1 MKKFAAMILAT
12 VMTIGLVGCG
22 EAVAAPSNHEES
34 VWQEQLMQ
42 QANDEI
48 GMPNITEFY
57 EKKLAKEIF
66 ELRDDS
72 NLICYAYT
80 RSEMS
85 GKYTFLGRCMGYGL
99 PYSTQYTNP
108 VKPVDDPNA
117 RLENRHSV
125 IIEQA
130 DPNGLYSPEGLS
142 ATWLWMIDEDSG
154 EPNIMYA
161 EPEIVV
167 TQKKLPERICEDWS
181 LPDNY

>member
-1 MKKFAAMILAT
+1 MKKFVCIFMTLVMCVGFAACDRDSTAR
-12 VMTIGLVGCG
+12 
-22 EAVAAPSNHEES
+22 EEHEY
-34 VWQEQLMQ
+34 QDLLMQ
-42 QANDEI
+42 QAADTI
-48 GMPNITEFY
+48 GMPHITEFY

-72 NLICYAYT
+72 KLVCYAYT

-85 GKYTFLGRCMGYGL
+85 GKYTYLGRCMGYGL

-108 VKPVDDPNA
+108 ETPYWGSTEAFKREFPLP
-117 RLENRHSV
+117 
-125 IIEQA
+125 QP

-142 ATWLWMIDEDSG
+142 ATWLWMIDEETG

-167 TQKKLPERICEDWS
+167 TQQKLPKRIVEDWS
-181 LPDNY
+181 IPENY

>member
-1 MKKFAAMILAT
+1 MMKKIVACVMAMA
-12 VMTIGLVGCG
+12 MMCAMFCGCSDSSRHK
-22 EAVAAPSNHEES
+22 ERVYQES
-34 VWQEQLMQ
+34 LMQ
-42 QANDEI
+42 RANDEI
-48 GMPNITEFY
+48 GMPEITEFY

-72 NLICYAYT
+72 SLICYAYT

-85 GKYTFLGRCMGYGL
+85 GKYTFLGKCMGYGL
-99 PYSTQYTNP
+99 PYSTQYTCP
-108 VKPVDDPNA
+108 EA
-117 RLENRHSV
+117 RDYSNGGTVVVLPQS
-125 IIEQA
+125 

-142 ATWLWMIDEDSG
+142 ATWLWMIDEESG

-167 TQKKLPERICEDWS
+167 TQSKLPRRICEEWS